1 MAHLTEHFHE
11 PAVALDDDHDRGES
25 QAGSLPV
32 FLGGKKRFKNPLH
45 QVRGYADAG
54 VRNAQDHVR
63 TEEWQLLHSRL
74 HPLQHDVVRFNRKTA
89 TVRQRVARIN
99 AQIQQH
105 LVQLRGISQDRSKAI
120 RQFRCDVDR
129 PRESLLCQHRDLVH
143 QVPDLE

>member
-1 MAHLTEHFHE
+1 MAELTEHFDE
-11 PAVALDDDHDRGES
+11 PAVAFDDAHDRGQS
-25 QAGSLPV
+25 QTCSFPV
-32 FLGGKKRFKNPLH
+32 LFGGEKRFKNPLH

-105 LVQLRGISQDRSKAI
+105 LVQLRGISQDRSKVF
-120 RQFRCDVDR
+120 RQFRCDVD
-129 PRESLLCQHRDLVH
+129 
-143 QVPDLE
+143 